1 MSSALIIVFTLNDY
15 FCLLQA
21 FLYAA
26 AKYKFAKIKMCLW
39 KIVSS
44 CQICNLL

>member
-1 MSSALIIVFTLNDY
+1 MSSAQICFTLNSY
-15 FCLLQA
+15 FCLLEA

-26 AKYKFAKIKMCLW
+26 AKYKLAKTKMCLW

-44 CQICNLL
+44 CQICNLV